1 VLSGRDDFNRE
12 YNYNS
17 GSFSVNDKNEIHVN
31 QDSPEDGEEDDD
43 EYDSNDE
50 EVILC
55 QLNLRIDNQINKELY

>member
-1 VLSGRDDFNRE
+1 MHKMLIMCTSGRDDFNRE

-43 EYDSNDE
+43 DDEYDSNDE
-50 EVILC
+50 EVIIC
-55 QLNLRIDNQINKELY
+55 